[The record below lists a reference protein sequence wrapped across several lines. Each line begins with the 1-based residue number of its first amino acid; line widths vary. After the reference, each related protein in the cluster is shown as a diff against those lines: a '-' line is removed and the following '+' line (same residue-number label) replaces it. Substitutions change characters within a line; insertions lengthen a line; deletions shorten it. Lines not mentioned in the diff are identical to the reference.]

1 MKFDNKDLKEGF
13 EGNWIKTTRDMGSIL
28 VLREKIKV
36 LEIKGDRAI
45 VMTEDNKK
53 HNIKVKNIGY

>member
-1 MKFDNKDLKEGF
+1 
-13 EGNWIKTTRDMGSIL
+13 MGSIL